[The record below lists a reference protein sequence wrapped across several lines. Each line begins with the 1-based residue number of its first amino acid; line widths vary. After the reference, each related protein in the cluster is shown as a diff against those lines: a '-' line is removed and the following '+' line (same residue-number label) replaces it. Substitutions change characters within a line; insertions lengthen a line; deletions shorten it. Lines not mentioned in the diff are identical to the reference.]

1 MATVNLD
8 DTVIVKEDNMLAG
21 MIEDE
26 ISEEVEKM
34 LRYLKPQ
41 DRELF
46 LKLYVEEKTVEQVSE
61 ETGMKKEMIY
71 NRLSRGKHK
80 IRRQFRAERGV

>member
-1 MATVNLD
+1 
-8 DTVIVKEDNMLAG
+8 MLAG
-21 MIEDE
+21 MVEQE

-34 LRYLKPQ
+34 LSFLNPS

-46 LKLYVEEKTVEQVSE
+46 LKLYVEEKTVAQVSE
-61 ETGMKKEMIY
+61 ETGMKKEVIY
-71 NRLSRGKHK
+71 NRLSRGKEK

>member
-1 MATVNLD
+1 
-8 DTVIVKEDNMLAG
+8 MLAG
-21 MIEDE
+21 MVERE

-34 LRYLKPQ
+34 LSFLKPS

-46 LKLYVEEKTVEQVSE
+46 LELYVEEKTVAQVSE
-61 ETGMKKEMIY
+61 ETGIKKEVIY
-71 NRLSRGKHK
+71 NRLSRGKEK

>member
-1 MATVNLD
+1 
-8 DTVIVKEDNMLAG
+8 MLAG
-21 MIEDE
+21 MVERE

-34 LRYLKPQ
+34 LSFLNPS

-46 LKLYVEEKTVEQVSE
+46 LELYVEEKTVAQVSE
-61 ETGMKKEMIY
+61 ETGIKKEVIY
-71 NRLSRGKHK
+71 NRLSRGKEK